1 MYGAHILSLPSPTPH
16 PRLKDSLCRF
26 LQTVS
31 SVAPLPFEFGQCFA
45 LAKIRE
51 PEKEETRVFLP
62 HSFSDILVS

>member
-16 PRLKDSLCRF
+16 PRLKDSLCPF

-31 SVAPLPFEFGQCFA
+31 SVALLPFE
-45 LAKIRE
+45 IRE
-51 PEKEETRVFLP
+51 QEKEETKVFLP